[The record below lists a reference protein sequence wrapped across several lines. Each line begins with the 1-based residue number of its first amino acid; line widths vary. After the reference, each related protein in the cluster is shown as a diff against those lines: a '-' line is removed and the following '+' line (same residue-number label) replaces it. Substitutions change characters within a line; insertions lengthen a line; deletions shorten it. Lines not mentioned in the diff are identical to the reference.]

1 MPSPLTNL
9 TNAALGD
16 SPVAEK
22 LCDRSEATTSTTES
36 QNEQQYGRCIQDLP
50 LELLLIILDFV
61 LGATVDA
68 QLYDFFDVAHNTYRA
83 LRDVCTDWRAIVETS
98 HAATWYNDVVLSK
111 QAVTSPL
118 HLTEKLVWVR
128 DYLALSG
135 DAPLNVYLAFTGV
148 TLYLAHVCN
157 EAHRWHTATIV
168 GSPRGAVDYF
178 NMLQTTPASL
188 TKLELVLTPD
198 VCDFESILELLCYC
212 NNLQTLRLGSQDC
225 ESFLARP
232 SMVERS
238 WYLRGVSLP
247 CLTHFHIGHPAEWI
261 LETGLDC
268 VLHLP
273 ALKTLSL
280 FVPRWL
286 DEEDQEKVSVPI
298 AVIVS
303 LAEHIND
310 LDALKIE
317 LERNDTVN

>member
-9 TNAALGD
+9 TNAARGD
-16 SPVAEK
+16 SLVAEK
-22 LCDRSEATTSTTES
+22 LCGRSEATTSAAES
-36 QNEQQYGRCIQDLP
+36 QIEQYGRRIQDLP
-50 LELLLIILDFV
+50 LELLLTIFDFV
-61 LGATVDA
+61 MEATVDA

-83 LRDVCTDWRAIVETS
+83 LRDVCTDWRATVENT
-98 HAATWYNDVVLSK
+98 HAGTWYNDVVLGK
-111 QAVTSPL
+111 EAVKSSL
-118 HLTEKLVWVR
+118 HWKEKSAWVR

-135 DAPLNVYLAFTGV
+135 NAPVNVYLAFTGV
-148 TLYLAHVCN
+148 TLYLEHVCN

-178 NMLQTTPASL
+178 NVLQTAPASL
-188 TKLELVLTPD
+188 AKLELVLTPD
-198 VCDFESILELLCYC
+198 VCDFESILELLCSC
-212 NNLQTLRLGSQDC
+212 HNLQTLRLGSQDC
-225 ESFLARP
+225 DSFLARP

-238 WYLRGVSLP
+238 WYLRGVTLP
-247 CLTHFHIGHPAEWI
+247 CLTHFHIGHPADWI

-268 VLHLP
+268 ILHLP
-273 ALKTLSL
+273 ALGTLSF

-286 DEEDQEKVSVPI
+286 DEEDQDKLSVPI